1 MRHWYRSILARGREL
16 IYSVPAPPAARIL
29 IDLMLRTFRNF
40 SRDDGSHMAAGVAY
54 YAIFSLF
61 PLALAAVAIGGFVI
75 GTSNLQEELLHFLDS
90 QLPVSDD
97 STLIKDNI
105 EQLINARAT
114 FGLLAGVT
122 LLWSGRTVFGAI
134 HRVVNRAWK
143 VTESPHFLLHQLAQV
158 TVSVGAV
165 TLFGVSTMAS
175 TFGRTFA
182 ETHLLPGAIP
192 WALGLS
198 VLPFLMSTLLLFLVY
213 KIVPDTPVRWPDA
226 LPPAIAAGVAF
237 EIVKVGFSYYLSNL
251 SNLNLVY
258 GSITTIVALMLFL
271 YIVAL
276 ILVLGAELS
285 SEINRTSKAGLL
297 NIRGR
302 LRPVAGGLRPHMP
315 SAAKPAS

>member
-1 MRHWYRSILARGREL
+1 MRHWYRSILSRGQGL

-29 IDLMLRTFRNF
+29 IDLLIRTFRNF

-61 PLALAAVAIGGFVI
+61 PLALAAVAIGGFVL
-75 GTSNLQEELLHFLDS
+75 SAPHLQEELFRFLDS
-90 QLPVSDD
+90 QLPVSGD
-97 STLIKDNI
+97 STLIEDNI
-105 EQLINARAT
+105 EQIINARAT
-114 FGLLAGVT
+114 LGLLAGVT
-122 LLWSGRTVFGAI
+122 LLWSGRTVFGAV

-158 TVSVGAV
+158 TAAVGAV
-165 TLFGVSTMAS
+165 ALFAAS
-175 TFGRTFA
+175 TTLSTFVRTFVD
-182 ETHLLPGAIP
+182 THILPGAIP

-198 VLPFLMSTLLLFLVY
+198 VLPFLMSTLLLLLVY

-226 LPPAIAAGVAF
+226 LPPAIVAGVAF
-237 EIVKVGFSYYLSNL
+237 EIVKAVFSYYLANL
-251 SNLNLVY
+251 SNLDLVY

-297 NIRGR
+297 NIRGH
-302 LRPVAGGLRPHMP
+302 LRPVAGGLRSHMP